1 MVKVLEEEV
10 KENVSDRL
18 WRIVLSTTAE
28 IVGSTPYVID
38 NYIDY
43 TLSRGSSASIP
54 QETRIVTLKD
64 MGVIAIDA
72 SGKNTPH
79 HRGIFIHPILHR
91 VEVYDQPHF
100 DLAYQLAQAY
110 EQRLGNK
117 EEFTLQK
124 HYSEM

>member
-10 KENVSDRL
+10 KENGSDRL

-38 NYIDY
+38 DYTDY
-43 TLSRGSSASIP
+43 TLPRGSSASIP

-64 MGVIAIDA
+64 AGVIAIDPSRKDTA
-72 SGKNTPH
+72 KS
-79 HRGIFIHPILHR
+79 GIFIHPIQHR
-91 VEVYDQPHF
+91 VNVYDQSHF

-117 EEFTLQK
+117 EEFTLKK
-124 HYSEM
+124 HYSNK